1 VLTALS
7 IRDVVLIERLDLT
20 FAAGLTVLTGET
32 GAGKSILL
40 DSLGLALGARAET
53 GLVRANAEQASVTA
67 CFSPPPG
74 HGVGALLDE
83 HGLAADEE
91 IVLRRVVTKDGRS
104 RAFIND
110 HPVGAGLLRR
120 VGALLVEVQGQHE
133 QMSLADPASHAGLLD
148 AFGVPARLRAD
159 AASSWKAWRDAM
171 RRLDEAREA
180 IAAAERDEEWLRHAV
195 DELATLAP
203 QPNEEESLAKERQRL
218 QQNERRAEAIAAAL
232 AELTPRDRRNAGP
245 AASLRAASR
254 SLQRLAPAQ
263 QSEAPGTNPA
273 EPAMAAL
280 ERAEEALAEAET
292 LLTRLIADA
301 DVDPRLLEQS
311 EERLFALRAMA
322 RKHGV
327 SVPDLAGLLDTL
339 AARLA
344 ALETGSAEI
353 AALEQS
359 ALDTRDRY
367 MAAAAALSAAR
378 VAAAAKLQ
386 KAVGKELPPLR
397 LDKARFFAEVST
409 SPETGWGPGGM
420 DQVRFLI
427 ATNPGQEPGALARVA
442 SGGELSRLM
451 LAMKV
456 VLSAGSAVPTLVF
469 DEVDS
474 GIGGA
479 TAAAVGERLVRV
491 AEGVQVLVV
500 THSPQVAARGA
511 AHLRVAKA
519 VTRERTATTVDHL
532 SADARREEIAR
543 MLAGEIVSDAA
554 RAAADDLLKGQR
566 PQQGLQV

>member
-7 IRDVVLIERLDLT
+7 IRDVVLIERLDLA
-20 FAAGLTVLTGET
+20 FDRGLTVLTGET

-40 DSLGLALGARAET
+40 DSLGLALGARAES
-53 GLVRANAEQASVTA
+53 GLVRVSAEQASVTA
-67 CFSPPPG
+67 CFSPPDD
-74 HGVGALLDE
+74 HAVASVLE
-83 HGLAADEE
+83 QHGLMAEDE
-91 IVLRRVVTKDGRS
+91 IVLRRIVTKDGRS
-104 RAFIND
+104 RAFVND
-110 HPVGAGLLRR
+110 HPVGVGLLRR
-120 VGALLVEVQGQHE
+120 IGALLVEVQGQHE

-148 AFGVPARLRAD
+148 AFGVPAQLRS
-159 AASSWKAWRDAM
+159 AASETWRIWREAQA
-171 RRLDEAREA
+171 RLEQAREA

-203 QPNEEESLAKERQRL
+203 RIGEEETLARERQRL
-218 QQNERRAEAIAAAL
+218 QQNERRGEAIASAL
-232 AELTPRDRRNAGP
+232 AELAPRDRRNSGP
-245 AASLRAASR
+245 AAALRSAVR
-254 SLQRLAPAQ
+254 SLQRLAPAGQ
-263 QSEAPGTNPA
+263 TDAVGNPA
-273 EPAMAAL
+273 DPALAAL

-311 EERLFALRAMA
+311 EERLFALRATA

-327 SVPDLAGLLDTL
+327 AVPELPALLDTL

-344 ALETGSAEI
+344 ALETGAAEI
-353 AALEQS
+353 TALEQ
-359 ALDTRDRY
+359 ATRDGKDRY
-367 MAAAAALSAAR
+367 VVAATALSAAR
-378 VAAAAKLQ
+378 TAAAGKLQ

-397 LDKARFFAEVST
+397 LDKAEFFAEVTATVES
-409 SPETGWGPGGM
+409 GWGPGGT

-427 ATNPGQEPGALARVA
+427 ATNPGQEPGPLARVA

-479 TAAAVGERLVRV
+479 TAAAVGERLARV
-491 AEGVQVLVV
+491 AEAIQVLVV

-511 AHLRVAKA
+511 AHLRVAKTA
-519 VTRERTATTVDHL
+519 IRDRTSTTVEHL
-532 SADARREEIAR
+532 IPAARREEIAR
-543 MLAGEIVSDAA
+543 MLAGEVISDAA
-554 RAAADDLLKGQR
+554 RAAADHLLRGQR
-566 PQQGLQV
+566 PPQGLLV